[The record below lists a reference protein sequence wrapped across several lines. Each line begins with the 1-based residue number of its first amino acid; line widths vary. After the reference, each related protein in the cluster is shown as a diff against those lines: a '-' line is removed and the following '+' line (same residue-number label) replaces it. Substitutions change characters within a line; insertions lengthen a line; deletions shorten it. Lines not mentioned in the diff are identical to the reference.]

1 MKKNALAAL
10 YEKDGT
16 KKVLSSLISIVAG
29 LLVGGIAVLIVGLCN
44 EKISLSGAWDGI
56 RIIFAGIF
64 STGRDAAGT
73 LTWGFNA
80 VNLGNMLFRAT
91 PLIMT
96 GLSVA
101 VAFKTG
107 LFNIGAP
114 GQYLIST
121 MVTLMVALSIPS
133 SAVPVGV
140 IWVLA
145 FLAGCLSGALWGAIP
160 GLVKALLN
168 INEVLACIMTNWI
181 AANLV
186 TWMFDISSFK
196 NLTEST
202 KSGYIYKTTFNG
214 VATPKLGL
222 DMLFPGS
229 QVNGGILVAIVI
241 AIAMYIL
248 MNKTTLGYE
257 LKACGANRHAAR
269 YAGIRDKRNI
279 VLSMAIAGALA
290 GDWVALQGLELL
302 TMLVAAAMGAVFSLL
317 LSFASINLRADQTI
331 GGTALNLMAPAL
343 VLFLIRIIAN
353 QNTLQMATGDSAS
366 WFMLKKSTF
375 GVDKSVEWGFFGETF
390 LNKIY
395 LATYICILLFIIL
408 SVILYKTR
416 FGLRLR
422 ACGEN
427 PQAADSLGIN
437 VYKMRY
443 AGVTISG
450 ALAGMGGF
458 VYAMTTANCSS
469 NGDVA
474 GFGFLALAVM
484 IFGNW
489 KPLNIAGASLL
500 FGLFKCI
507 AAAYASIDING
518 DGVFLLANI
527 GISAHLYRM
536 LPYLITLLVLAFT
549 SKKSRAPKAEGIPYD
564 KGQR

>member
-29 LLVGGIAVLIVGLCN
+29 LLVGGIAVLVVGLFN

-64 STGRDAAGT
+64 STGRDAAGE

-186 TWMFDISSFK
+186 TWMFDISNFK
-196 NLTEST
+196 NMVEST

-222 DMLFPGS
+222 DAIFPSS

-290 GDWVALQGLELL
+290 GAGAALYWLSGNTEFPVALLALNNPIAVIFTGIFMAMLNIVGLQL
-302 TMLVAAAMGAVFSLL
+302 TNLTAYNEYITDVIISVIVYLSAFSLAIRMMLSRKKKPHAHVEETAAPAADAAPPEEPAEEPTEPAEPAAAQTEEGG
-317 LSFASINLRADQTI
+317 DQ
-331 GGTALNLMAPAL
+331 A
-343 VLFLIRIIAN
+343 
-353 QNTLQMATGDSAS
+353 
-366 WFMLKKSTF
+366 
-375 GVDKSVEWGFFGETF
+375 
-390 LNKIY
+390 
-395 LATYICILLFIIL
+395 
-408 SVILYKTR
+408 
-416 FGLRLR
+416 
-422 ACGEN
+422 
-427 PQAADSLGIN
+427 
-437 VYKMRY
+437 
-443 AGVTISG
+443 
-450 ALAGMGGF
+450 
-458 VYAMTTANCSS
+458 
-469 NGDVA
+469 
-474 GFGFLALAVM
+474 
-484 IFGNW
+484 
-489 KPLNIAGASLL
+489 
-500 FGLFKCI
+500 
-507 AAAYASIDING
+507 
-518 DGVFLLANI
+518 
-527 GISAHLYRM
+527 
-536 LPYLITLLVLAFT
+536 
-549 SKKSRAPKAEGIPYD
+549 
-564 KGQR
+564 